1 MATHRSTLYGGTIM
15 FTCKLF
21 VLIKVLPFFF
31 YFDDLKRM
39 HFLMLFLKRR
49 PIIKLPL
56 TEIIQCDLGELLS
69 PFNI

>member
-1 MATHRSTLYGGTIM
+1 MATHRSTLYGGNIM

-21 VLIKVLPFFF
+21 VLIQVLPFFF

-39 HFLMLFLKRR
+39 HFLMLFLKRK

-56 TEIIQCDLGELLS
+56 TEIIQCDLEELLS